1 MKVTGEGN
9 FKVYINLG
17 NDLHVLWAEIDPVII
32 SSKISHIVFH
42 VHTSFRYQY

>member
-32 SSKISHIVFH
+32 SSEISHIVFND
-42 VHTSFRYQY
+42 HTSFGYQC